1 MSELTINTT
10 QNVNINFEAASVGER
25 ILAYVIDFL
34 IKIAYLIVIGYL
46 VFDLMGL
53 EKVLSKMDQWSA
65 VAVVVLFF
73 LPYMFYSL
81 TLESILEGQTF
92 GKRIMKIKV
101 VKIDGYQASFGDYL
115 IRWLFRIIDI
125 STNSGVIGLI
135 TLIASDK
142 TQRLGDMSAGTAV
155 ITLKNKVTI
164 NNTILVDI
172 GDAYVPIYPLVI
184 KLSDNDVRIIKET
197 LNTAIVKGDIDMIV
211 KLKDKIESVTGIKN
225 QSGSSED
232 FIKTVIKDYNY
243 YTQNM

>member
-25 ILAYVIDFL
+25 ILAYLVDFL
-34 IKIAYLIVIGYL
+34 IKTAYIIVIAYF
-46 VFDLMGL
+46 VFNLMGL
-53 EKVLSKMDQWSA
+53 SEVMDDMDQWSA
-65 VAVVVLFF
+65 IAIIVLFL

-81 TLESILEGQTF
+81 VFESILEGQTL
-92 GKRIMKIKV
+92 GKRLLKIKV

-115 IRWLFRIIDI
+115 IRWILRIIDI
-125 STNSGVIGLI
+125 SFSSGVVGLI
-135 TLIASDK
+135 AMVVNSK
-142 TQRLGDMSAGTAV
+142 TQRLGDISAGTAV

-164 NNTILVDI
+164 NSTILEDI

-197 LNTAIVKGDIDMIV
+197 LNNALAKNDLDVIV
-211 KLKDKIESVTGIKN
+211 KLKDKIEAVTGIKN
-225 QSGSSED
+225 QSGKSED

>member
-25 ILAYVIDFL
+25 ILAYLVDFL
-34 IKIAYLIVIGYL
+34 IKTAYLIVIGYF
-46 VFDLMGL
+46 VFNLMGL
-53 EKVLSKMDQWSA
+53 SEVLDDLDQWSA
-65 VAVVVLFF
+65 IAIVVLFL

-81 TLESILEGQTF
+81 VFESVLEGQTL
-92 GKRIMKIKV
+92 GKRLLKIKV

-115 IRWLFRIIDI
+115 IRWILRIIDI
-125 STNSGVIGLI
+125 SFSSGVVGLI
-135 TLIASDK
+135 AMVVNSK
-142 TQRLGDMSAGTAV
+142 TQRLGDISAGTAV

-164 NNTILVDI
+164 NSTILEDI
-172 GDAYVPIYPLVI
+172 GEAYVPVYPLVI

-197 LNTAIVKGDIDMIV
+197 LTSALAKNDLDVIV
-211 KLKDKIESVTGIKN
+211 KLKDKIEAVTGIKN
-225 QSGSSED
+225 QSGKSED